1 MSRLWQSIRHPSL
14 AIRIQFIVVGALVCL
29 LALGALAATEQYNV
43 MWSARVEKLRAV
55 TDQGVSLANDLQR
68 RVGAGELTREQAI
81 KFFYDAIRPTR
92 YDDGAGYYFLLD
104 TSGVQLVIGP
114 APKLEGTNRMGE
126 TDSDGRLFVK
136 AIIDGAVQGSHV
148 VTYRYP
154 KPGSTAAE
162 PKLTYDALI
171 PNWNMVLG
179 TGLYVDDLWNAAVA
193 NMEHFAA
200 WVGGLLLA
208 CIVVAWIVS
217 RGITRPLASLRR
229 SMATLAEGKLDTDI
243 AGIDRHDEI
252 GAMANAV
259 LVFKQHMVQEAQLA
273 AEQKSEHAQAEA
285 AKRAAMVSMAE
296 TIETETGAALQSI
309 GTRTAAMATAAD
321 AMSASAA
328 RTGAS
333 AHNAAGAAAQALA
346 NAQTVASAA
355 EQLSA
360 SIHEISGQVSQST
373 TVVGRAVTAGEE
385 ARATIEALNREVER
399 IGTVA
404 SMIGDIAGKTNL
416 LALNA
421 TIEAARAGEAGKG
434 FAVVASEVKAL
445 ATQTARSTDEIAQH
459 IGQVSSATTASVAA
473 VARIEQTIREM
484 NAIAGSIAAAVE
496 QQGAATAEI
505 ARNVAQTAEAANE
518 MTRRTDEVSTE
529 AELTGTQATQVRDNS
544 NGLNEAME
552 DLRHS
557 VIRVVRTSTT
567 EVDRRNDPR
576 IALRR
581 ACRVTIAGQAPH
593 SAELVDL
600 SAGGAHVTG
609 GPDASVGSRG
619 SLTVDG
625 IGMSLPFTVRA
636 GRLGDLHVA
645 FTLEGAEATRF
656 AQVIAGLRTQRA
668 A

>member
-1 MSRLWQSIRHPSL
+1 MSRLWQSIRHPRL
-14 AIRIQFIVVGALVCL
+14 AIRLQFIVAGALVCL

-43 MWSARVEKLRAV
+43 MWSARVDKLRAV
-55 TDQGVSLANDLQR
+55 TDQAVSLAADLQR
-68 RVGAGELTREQAI
+68 QVAAGTLTQDQAI
-81 KFFYDAIRPTR
+81 QRFRDTVRPLR
-92 YDDGAGYYFLLD
+92 YDGGAGYYFVYGLD
-104 TSGVQLVIGP
+104 GTTLVLGP
-114 APKLEGTNRMGE
+114 TPQAEGSNRLDMKDAMGQP
-126 TDSDGRLFVK
+126 FVRNILD
-136 AIIDGAVQGSHV
+136 AAQRGAGL
-148 VTYRYP
+148 TLYYYP
-154 KPGSTAAE
+154 KPGATDAQ
-162 PKLTYDALI
+162 PKLAYAQSV
-171 PNWNMVLG
+171 PGWNMVIG
-179 TGLYVDDLWNAAVA
+179 TGLYVDDLRSAAIA
-193 NMEHFAA
+193 NLERFAA

-208 CIVVAWIVS
+208 CIAVAWIVS
-217 RGITRPLASLRR
+217 HGITRPLANLRH
-229 SMATLAEGKLDTDI
+229 SMATLAEGKLDADVAGTD
-243 AGIDRHDEI
+243 RQDEI
-252 GAMANAV
+252 GAMAHAV
-259 LVFKQHMVQEAQLA
+259 LVFKQHMTKEAQLA
-273 AEQKSEHAQAEA
+273 ADQQTERDHAEA
-285 AKRAAMVSMAE
+285 AKRAALISMAE
-296 TIETETGAALQSI
+296 TIETETGTALQTI

-321 AMSASAA
+321 AMSASAT
-328 RTGAS
+328 RTGVS
-333 AHNAAGAAAQALA
+333 AQNAAGAAAQALA

-373 TVVGRAVTAGEE
+373 MVVGRAVTAGEE

-459 IGQVSSATTASVAA
+459 INQVSSATNASVAA

-505 ARNVAQTAEAANE
+505 ARNVAQTASAANE
-518 MTRRTDEVSTE
+518 MTQRTGEVSVE
-529 AELTGTQATQVRDNS
+529 AELTGTQAAQVRDHS
-544 NGLNEAME
+544 GGLNVAME

-567 EVDRRNDPR
+567 EVDRRRDPR

-593 SAELVDL
+593 SAQLVDL
-600 SAGGAHVTG
+600 SLGGAYVNG
-609 GPDASVGSRG
+609 GPDVPVGTRG
-619 SLTVDG
+619 MLAVDG
-625 IGMSLPFTVRA
+625 LAANLPFTVRA
-636 GRLGDLHVA
+636 GRDGELHLA
-645 FTLEGAEATRF
+645 FALDAATS
-656 AQVIAGLRTQRA
+656 AALSSLLATLRTGRA